1 MEERD
6 TIRDSKIVAERCMDV
21 LKIGRANLDGACR
34 RESDMIFELQNLII
48 KSIEARYNDMTFDH

>member
-34 RESDMIFELQNLII
+34 SERILLRCEHVAERDVEDESNEKEKVI
-48 KSIEARYNDMTFDH
+48 